1 MELDVIEPS
10 TFEVCYPEGMPE
22 GFPVDL
28 FAPIDGAAL
37 AIREQRL
44 KDRVD
49 DLQAFMLEQPQADIP
64 VRNVFSGGVYAREIF
79 IPKGTMLVG
88 KVHMTEH
95 LNICLKG
102 DLTFLTVDGPKRI
115 KAPAMF
121 SSPAG
126 TKKLAYANEDSI
138 WVNVHPDLGE
148 DPDTIIDAITVN
160 TFAEYDRLVGKA
172 SFIQAIEHFGFTEDS
187 VRQISEDESTLD
199 RTPLDGVEV
208 CKSSIEGDGLFATRN
223 YAYGQVICPATLDNK
238 RSLAGRYSNHAVFP
252 NCKFEVVSG
261 LLFLTAL
268 RDIESGEE
276 LTTNYGVTLALIAS
290 RRSDV

>member
-10 TFEVCYPEGMPE
+10 TFEVCYPEGLPE

-28 FAPIDGAAL
+28 FAPINGAAL
-37 AIREQRL
+37 AIREQKL
-44 KDRVD
+44 KDKID

-64 VRNVFSGGVYAREIF
+64 VRNVFSGGVYAREVF

-102 DLTFLTVDGPKRI
+102 DLTFLSVDGPKRI

-138 WVNVHPDLGE
+138 WVNVHPDLGT
-148 DPDTIIDAITVN
+148 DADTIVDAITVN
-160 TFAEYDRLVGKA
+160 TFAEYDKLVGKA
-172 SFIQAIEHFGFTEDS
+172 SFTQAIEHFGFTEYS
-187 VRQISEDESTLD
+187 VRKASEDESTLD
-199 RTPLDGVEV
+199 RTPLVGVEV
-208 CKSSIEGDGLFATRN
+208 RPSSIEGQGLFATQS
-223 YAYGQVICPATLDNK
+223 YASGQILCPATLNNK
-238 RSLAGRYSNHAVFP
+238 RSLAGRYSNHSVAP
-252 NCKFEVVSG
+252 NCMFDYVDNILV
-261 LLFLTAL
+261 LVAL
-268 RDIESGEE
+268 RDIESDEE
-276 LTTNYGVTLALIAS
+276 LTTDYGTTLAAIAS
-290 RRSDV
+290 RNKE

>member
-10 TFEVCYPEGMPE
+10 TFEVCYPEGLPE

-28 FAPIDGAAL
+28 FAPINGAAL
-37 AIREQRL
+37 AIREQKL
-44 KDRVD
+44 KDKID

-64 VRNVFSGGVYAREIF
+64 VRNVFSGGVYAREVF

-102 DLTFLTVDGPKRI
+102 DLTFLSVDGPKRI

-148 DPDTIIDAITVN
+148 DADTIVDAITVN
-160 TFAEYDRLVGKA
+160 TFAEYDKLVGQA
-172 SFIQAIEHFGFTEDS
+172 SFIRAIEYFGFTKES

-199 RTPLDGVEV
+199 RTLLVGVEIRP
-208 CKSSIEGDGLFATRN
+208 SIIEGQGLFATQS
-223 YAYGQVICPATLDNK
+223 YASGQILCPAIVNNK
-238 RSLAGRYSNHAVFP
+238 RSLAGRYSNHSVRP
-252 NCKFEVVSG
+252 NCIFDYVNDV
-261 LLFLTAL
+261 LVLVAL

-276 LTTNYGVTLALIAS
+276 LTTDYGATLAVIAEHTKE
-290 RRSDV
+290 